1 MVCSPQPVRYYVRR
15 ALQCVTVFE
24 TPMDRDTYT
33 EFRTLPINPKTVAKW
48 RKRETVED
56 LKTGP
61 REPHSTVLTE
71 AEEAMIVAF
80 RRHTPLPLDDC
91 LHALQP
97 TMPHLTRSALHRC
110 LQRHGISR
118 LPEVEGDK
126 PQRRRF
132 KRYPVGFF
140 HIDIAEVQTTGGK
153 LWLFVGIDHTSKFAV
168 AQLVDKADRR
178 TAWEFLQH
186 MLEAVPCQVHT
197 ILTDNGIQ
205 FAERPRNR
213 NTIHSRPMRFD
224 VICEANGIK
233 HRLTRPNHPWSR
245 EDKKTVRGTV
255 FPNGGQVERM
265 NRTIKDATV
274 KRFHYDN
281 HDQLRTS
288 YSRKLVMALIGGISW
303 RCSHAAILSRE
314 KDMPHDEVYHHAV
327 ARSIGIFV

>member
-1 MVCSPQPVRYYVRR
+1 
-15 ALQCVTVFE
+15 
-24 TPMDRDTYT
+24 
-33 EFRTLPINPKTVAKW
+33 
-48 RKRETVED
+48 
-56 LKTGP
+56 
-61 REPHSTVLTE
+61 
-71 AEEAMIVAF
+71 
-80 RRHTPLPLDDC
+80 
-91 LHALQP
+91 
-97 TMPHLTRSALHRC
+97 MPHLTRSALHRC

-126 PQRRRF
+126 PQRQRF

-153 LWLFVGIDHTSKFAV
+153 LYLFVGIDHTSKFAV

-245 EDKKTVRGTV
+245 EDRKTVRGTV

-281 HDQLRTS
+281 HDQLRTHPTDFLAACNFARRLKTLGGLTPCE
-288 YSRKLVMALIGGISW
+288 YICKIRTTEPERCKLDPI
-303 RCSHAAILSRE
+303 
-314 KDMPHDEVYHHAV
+314 HH
-327 ARSIGIFV
+327 RPGLNM